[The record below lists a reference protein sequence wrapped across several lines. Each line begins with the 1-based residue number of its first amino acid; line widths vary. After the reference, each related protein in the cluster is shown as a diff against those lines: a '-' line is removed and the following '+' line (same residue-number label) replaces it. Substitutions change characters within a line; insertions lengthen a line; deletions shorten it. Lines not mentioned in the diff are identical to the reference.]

1 MKLANIRN
9 FAIIAHIDHGKSTL
23 ADRIME
29 QTDTVSKRQLS
40 DQLLDSMEVEQ
51 AHGVTVKSRSVRNFY
66 QADNGQEYEYNL
78 IDTPGHVDFSYEVSK
93 SLTASDGVILLVD
106 ATQGVQAQT
115 VANLRLALK
124 HNLTIIPV
132 INKIDNAAADV
143 AATEAQIRALRPEF
157 AHMDILKISAKTGE
171 NVHQVLEA
179 IYQKIL
185 APQGNPDAPLKALIF
200 DSQYDSYQGIIADVR
215 LIDGQ
220 LKNQQKLEL
229 MQGVSKFNAQAVG
242 IFTPDMKPVKEL
254 NAGEVGYI
262 VTGIKDVASV
272 QVGDTLTA
280 AENPTKN
287 AIPHFKPAQSMVYAG
302 FYPKGNTSY
311 EALKQAISKLAL
323 NDSAFHYT
331 PEQSEALD
339 ASFRCGFLG
348 IFHLQIIQERLRDE
362 YHVEVLTTAPNATY
376 HVYLKQPQPKQ
387 EYLTITNPAKFPN
400 FSEIDYVTESYVK
413 AVITTPNEYLG
424 AVMKLCDQ
432 HFGEMVDLDNQQ
444 DLVTLTYKLPVSE
457 IAYDFFN
464 SLKSITHGFATLDT
478 EFLDYELVD
487 VVKIQIQINYAAV
500 DALDIIVPRQ
510 KADLIAHKLV
520 KKLKYTVP
528 RRLYPMPVQAV
539 VENKSIARV
548 DVPPLR
554 KNAAVNG
561 EKRSISKKQQLLRRQ
576 SLNKRQA
583 VKSDI
588 KLPQSVFD
596 AILNINEPD

>member
-93 SLTASDGVILLVD
+93 SLAASDGAILLVD

-157 AHMDILKISAKTGE
+157 ADVDILKISAKTGE

-179 IYQKIL
+179 IYQKIP
-185 APQGNPDAPLKALIF
+185 APQGKPDAPLKALIF

-220 LKNQQKLEL
+220 LKSQQKLEL
-229 MQGVSKFNAQAVG
+229 MQGGSTFNAQAVG

-339 ASFRCGFLG
+339 AGFRCGFLG

-528 RRLYPMPVQAV
+528 RRLYPMPVQAM
-539 VENKSIARV
+539 VENKAIARV

>member
-93 SLTASDGVILLVD
+93 SLAASDGAILLVD

-157 AHMDILKISAKTGE
+157 ADVAILKISAKTGE

-179 IYQKIL
+179 IYQKIP
-185 APQGNPDAPLKALIF
+185 APQGKPAAPLKALLF

-215 LIDGQ
+215 LIDGT

-229 MQGVSKFNAQAVG
+229 MQGGSTFNAQAVG

-254 NAGEVGYI
+254 NAGEVGYL

-339 ASFRCGFLG
+339 AGFRCGFLG

-387 EYLTITNPAKFPN
+387 EYLTITNPAKFPD

-432 HFGEMVDLDNQQ
+432 HFGEMVNLDNQQ

-528 RRLYPMPVQAV
+528 RRLYPMPVQAM
-539 VENKSIARV
+539 VENKAIARV

>member
-93 SLTASDGVILLVD
+93 SLAASDGAILLVD

-143 AATEAQIRALRPEF
+143 AATEAQIRALLPEF
-157 AHMDILKISAKTGE
+157 ADVAILKISAKTGE

-179 IYQKIL
+179 IYQKIP

-220 LKNQQKLEL
+220 LQNQQKLQL
-229 MQGVSKFNAQAVG
+229 MQGGSIFNAQAIG
-242 IFTPDMKPVKEL
+242 IFTPNMQPVKAL
-254 NAGEVGYI
+254 NAGEVGYV

-280 AENPTKN
+280 ADNPTKN

-302 FYPKGNTSY
+302 LYPKGKTSY

-339 ASFRCGFLG
+339 AGFRCGFLG

-376 HVYLKQPQPKQ
+376 HVYLKQPEPKQ
-387 EYLTITNPAKFPN
+387 EYVTITNPAKFPD

-413 AVITTPNEYLG
+413 AVITTPNDYLG

-432 HFGEMVDLDNQQ
+432 HFGKMVNLDNQQ

-528 RRLYPMPVQAV
+528 RRLYPMPVQAM

>member
-93 SLTASDGVILLVD
+93 SLAASDGAILLVD

-157 AHMDILKISAKTGE
+157 ADADILKISAKTGE

-179 IYQKIL
+179 IYQKIP
-185 APQGNPDAPLKALIF
+185 APQGNLDAPLKALIF

-220 LKNQQKLEL
+220 LQNQQKLQL
-229 MQGVSKFNAQAVG
+229 MQGGSTFNAQAVG

-254 NAGEVGYI
+254 NAGEVGYL

-339 ASFRCGFLG
+339 AGFRCGFLG

-376 HVYLKQPQPKQ
+376 HVYLKQTQPKQ
-387 EYLTITNPAKFPN
+387 EYLTITNPAKFPD

-432 HFGEMVDLDNQQ
+432 HFGEMVNLDNQQ

-528 RRLYPMPVQAV
+528 RRLYPMPVQAM
-539 VENKSIARV
+539 VENKAIARV

>member
-93 SLTASDGVILLVD
+93 SLAASDGAILLVD

-157 AHMDILKISAKTGE
+157 ADVAILKISAKTGE

-179 IYQKIL
+179 IYQKIP
-185 APQGNPDAPLKALIF
+185 APQGNPDASLKALLF

-220 LKNQQKLEL
+220 LQSQQKLQL
-229 MQGVSKFNAQAVG
+229 MQGGSIFNAQAIG
-242 IFTPDMKPVKEL
+242 IFTPNMQPVKAL
-254 NAGEVGYI
+254 NAGEVGYV

-280 AENPTKN
+280 ADNPTKN

-302 FYPKGNTSY
+302 LYPKGKTSY

-339 ASFRCGFLG
+339 AGFRCGFLG

-376 HVYLKQPQPKQ
+376 HVYLKQPEPKQ
-387 EYLTITNPAKFPN
+387 EYVTITNPAKFPD

-413 AVITTPNEYLG
+413 AVITTPNDYLG

-432 HFGEMVDLDNQQ
+432 HFGEMVNLDNQQ

-528 RRLYPMPVQAV
+528 RRLYPMPVQAM

>member
-157 AHMDILKISAKTGE
+157 AHVDILKISAKTGE

-179 IYQKIL
+179 IYQKIP

-287 AIPHFKPAQSMVYAG
+287 AIPHFKSAQSMVYAG

-339 ASFRCGFLG
+339 AGFRCGFLG

>member
-93 SLTASDGVILLVD
+93 SLAASDGAILLVD

-179 IYQKIL
+179 IYQKIP

-339 ASFRCGFLG
+339 AGFRCGFLG

>member
-93 SLTASDGVILLVD
+93 SLAASDGAILLVD

-157 AHMDILKISAKTGE
+157 ADVAILKISAKTGE

-179 IYQKIL
+179 IYQKIP
-185 APQGNPDAPLKALIF
+185 APQGKPAAPLKALLF

-215 LIDGQ
+215 LIDGT
-220 LKNQQKLEL
+220 LKSQQKLEL
-229 MQGVSKFNAQAVG
+229 MQGGSTFNAQAVG

-254 NAGEVGYI
+254 NAGEVGYL

-339 ASFRCGFLG
+339 AGFRCGFLG

-387 EYLTITNPAKFPN
+387 EYLTITNPAKFPD

-432 HFGEMVDLDNQQ
+432 HFGEMVNLDNQQ

-528 RRLYPMPVQAV
+528 RRLYPMPVQAM
-539 VENKSIARV
+539 VENKAIARV